1 MDNGAVYPDRVAIR
15 HVANREVERIRGQS
29 GPFHPVVDDVVVR
42 AQVACDAGAERV
54 GFDAGEPVERSGRCG
69 ADEVAGS
76 ATGLQHH
83 VRVFRILTKT
93 GLAEGLPH
101 RVHDGSWRVEGRE
114 RAAARVRVFGVG
126 EQFAKTRVD
135 LAPRRIGAVFFERLL
150 GAAPARVR
158 GEGAD
163 VVVGG
168 FAATV
173 VEVAQHLDGAYVR
186 ACAFETGSR
195 GLQIRVEQAAVD
207 VGQRASTTF
216 LMAISSA

>member
-1 MDNGAVYPDRVAIR
+1 MDADGTPQIPWRHDPCSPDPPQAVHH
-15 HVANREVERIRGQS
+15 HV
-29 GPFHPVVDDVVVR
+29 
-42 AQVACDAGAERV
+42 
-54 GFDAGEPVERSGRCG
+54 
-69 ADEVAGS
+69 VAGRGVGRGRGKES
-76 ATGLQHH
+76 DTQG
-83 VRVFRILTKT
+83 
-93 GLAEGLPH
+93 
-101 RVHDGSWRVEGRE
+101 GSC
-114 RAAARVRVFGVG
+114 GVG

-135 LAPRRIGAVFFERLL
+135 LAPRRIVTVFFERLL

-163 VVVGG
+163 VIVGG

-186 ACAFETGSR
+186 ACAFEAGSR